1 MGEEKMT
8 IKTLELIH
16 DMLEHELDAVRNE
29 VRVIRKGLNEK
40 YPEDWDK
47 KRSLIHNLFK
57 RQGEGGQSTVRARRV
72 RASGLLRNDGG
83 IKNV

>member
-47 KRSLIHNLFK
+47 NDPLYTIYS
-57 RQGEGGQSTVRARRV
+57 SAREREDRV
-72 RASGLLRNDGG
+72 QYALDEFEHQDF
-83 IKNV
+83 

>member
-1 MGEEKMT
+1 MT

-29 VRVIRKGLNEK
+29 VRVVRKGLNEK

-47 KRSLIHNLFK
+47 NDPLYKIYSN
-57 RQGEGGQSTVRARRV
+57 AREREDRV
-72 RASGLLRNDGG
+72 QYALDEFEHQDF
-83 IKNV
+83 